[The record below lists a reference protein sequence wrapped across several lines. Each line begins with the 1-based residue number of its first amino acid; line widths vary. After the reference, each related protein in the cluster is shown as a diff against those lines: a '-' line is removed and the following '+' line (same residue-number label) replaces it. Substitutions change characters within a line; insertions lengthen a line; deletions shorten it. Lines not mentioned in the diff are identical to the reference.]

1 LVYKKN
7 GNSLHLVKYT
17 KTGTELSGQATILSE
32 KKSLDFN
39 ILNLYK
45 VGNKYI
51 FFEVVNEFLDMIQ
64 PHIFY
69 AREPMGSVI
78 SMKAIKPKFLSKGRY
93 LNSYNSHG
101 NLIVELLSTDGIN
114 SEKLGDYG
122 IPVFG
127 PLRITT
133 FISRGT
139 AQPTGVQDDWS
150 LYFKNMRIGMLDPLA
165 ST

>member
-1 LVYKKN
+1 
-7 GNSLHLVKYT
+7 
-17 KTGTELSGQATILSE
+17 
-32 KKSLDFN
+32 
-39 ILNLYK
+39 

-51 FFEVVNEFLDMIQ
+51 FFEVVNEFLDMMQ

-69 AREPMGSVI
+69 ERQPMGSVI

-165 ST
+165 TT